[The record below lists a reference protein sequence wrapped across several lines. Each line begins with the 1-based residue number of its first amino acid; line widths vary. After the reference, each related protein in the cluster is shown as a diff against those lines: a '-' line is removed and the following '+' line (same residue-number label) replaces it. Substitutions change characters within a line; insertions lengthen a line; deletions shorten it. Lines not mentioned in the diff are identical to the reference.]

1 MMSSDEAAI
10 VERRVAEA
18 VRVKVAAD
26 KAIVE
31 ATAIRARARTLQRER
46 ESLLARLR
54 DLQCVLTPTP
64 DITVPKGPHN
74 GYVRVPPGHP
84 AAGTSYDA
92 AEALFDLDVN
102 GGLTYA
108 YQCPDGGT
116 WFGWDDMHLWRSPSP
131 SACLHEALTL
141 LGLESEDA

>member
-1 MMSSDEAAI
+1 MSSDPECPQPTDWPMPAAF
-10 VERRVAEA
+10 ETWTHAG
-18 VRVKVAAD
+18 
-26 KAIVE
+26 
-31 ATAIRARARTLQRER
+31 
-46 ESLLARLR
+46 
-54 DLQCVLTPTP
+54 LQCVLTPTP

-84 AAGTSYDA
+84 AAGKSYDA